1 MLNNIKMLIFGLLSG
16 LLAAALIL
24 IVASPGYGE
33 PVTLLPTPHKA
44 DITIYVT
51 GAVQNPGVYVLP
63 AASRVEAAV
72 QAAGGWSVDAD
83 RNAVNLA
90 ALLTDGQTIFIPV
103 PGEGPPAV
111 VFNEK
116 SKSLV
121 VGNLIN
127 INTAPVELLE
137 ELPGIGPA
145 KAADIVAYRQKNGAF
160 DTIEAIQNVPGIGP
174 GLFEDIQDLISIS
187 DNP

>member
-1 MLNNIKMLIFGLLSG
+1 MLNNIKILIFGLLAG

-24 IVASPGYGE
+24 IVAAPGYGE
-33 PVTLLPTPHKA
+33 PVTLLPTPKKA
-44 DITIYVT
+44 DISIYIT

-63 AASRVEAAV
+63 AESRVESAV
-72 QAAGGWSVDAD
+72 QAAGGWEDKAD

-90 ALLTDGQTIFIPV
+90 ALLTDGQTIYIPV
-103 PGEGPPAV
+103 PGEEPPTV
-111 VFNEK
+111 VVNEK

-121 VGNLIN
+121 IGEIIN
-127 INTAPVELLE
+127 INTASSELLE
-137 ELPGIGPA
+137 ELPGIGPT
-145 KAADIVAYRQKNGAF
+145 KASDIVAYRQKNGAF

-174 GLFEDIQDLISIS
+174 GLFEDIQDLITVS